1 MASCVRQF
9 VVVALS
15 LAVMAPAAMAQDDP
29 VKTYLNA
36 PRKARAIAAEESGR
50 VYKGDEESP
59 NGNVVAFTPEMQK
72 KLSDKLSAIE
82 KRFNAKFSTTR
93 PFADMGAVKA
103 NMAKPAWSWNE
114 LVGHVRPDPTGA
126 GTKCIGRATFVEGTV
141 MSVESQ
147 SHGRTITVGDPAGK
161 DDKVAA
167 FIVDDSCQ
175 TPFVVGDHF
184 AGMGV
189 FLLQGSKKGE
199 HEDMYMFAYVPDK
212 MQAGSAPAPGSSSSP
227 ASMTPAQPENKGE
240 FTDALK
246 GWRLTGVVSDEHGAV
261 GVFVNK
267 DGSKKYCRTGAKLDD
282 GIVLQSLVDGQA
294 RLKVGKKTF
303 DVWPW

>member
-15 LAVMAPAAMAQDDP
+15 LVVMAPAAMAQDDP

-36 PRKARAIAAEESGR
+36 PRKARAVAAEASSR
-50 VYKGDEESP
+50 AYKGDEESP
-59 NGNVVAFTPEMQK
+59 NGNAVAFSPEMQK
-72 KLSDKLSAIE
+72 KLSDRLSAIE
-82 KRFNAKFSTTR
+82 KKHNAKFSTTR
-93 PFADMGAVKA
+93 PFADMDTFKA
-103 NMAKPAWSWNE
+103 NMSKPAWTWDE
-114 LVGHVRPDPTGA
+114 LAANVRPDPKGA
-126 GTKCIGRATFVEGTV
+126 GLKCIGRAVWVEGTV
-141 MSVESQ
+141 VNVETQ

-161 DDKVAA
+161 SDKIAGFV
-167 FIVDDSCQ
+167 VDASCT
-175 TPFVVGDHF
+175 TPFAIGDHF
-184 AGMGV
+184 EGMGV
-189 FLLQGSKKGE
+189 FLLQGTKKGE

-246 GWRLTGVVSDEHGAV
+246 GWRLTGIVSDEHGAV